1 MRQLVLIALVFWTT
15 TIFGQD
21 LGKGTYRGQKLPFII
36 CYLTYNDSTIEV
48 EYFFQK
54 GGQIFGHIQTKKL
67 EMGMFQQ
74 TLAKPILFH

>member
-15 TIFGQD
+15 TIYGQD
-21 LGKGTYRGQKLPFII
+21 LGKGIYRGQKLPFII

-54 GGQIFGHIQTKKL
+54 GG
-67 EMGMFQQ
+67 
-74 TLAKPILFH
+74 